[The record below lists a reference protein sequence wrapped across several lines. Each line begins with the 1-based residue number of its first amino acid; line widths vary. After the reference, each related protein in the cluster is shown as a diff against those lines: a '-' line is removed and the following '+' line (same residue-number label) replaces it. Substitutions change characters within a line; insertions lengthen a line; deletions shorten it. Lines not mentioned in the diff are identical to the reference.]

1 MIMTNNKTIFG
12 WKIVF
17 KYYNL
22 KVFFIDGIIPAIIAV
37 IICLIIGLS
46 KNSVIDQLKHLVD
59 VGINIIPSMI
69 AFLLAAYAIMLT
81 FFSSNEISILKST
94 KEGKEL
100 AKSINANFAACI
112 LLSIIT
118 IIVLFLVS
126 AVANMNIQIEHSSWI
141 NYPIL
146 FVVCFLLVFSV
157 YSLVN
162 IVIDI
167 FNCGQIIVT

>member
-1 MIMTNNKTIFG
+1 MTNNKTFFG
-12 WKIVF
+12 WKTVF
-17 KYYNL
+17 QYYNL
-22 KVFFIDGIIPAIIAV
+22 KVFFIDSIIPVIIAI
-37 IICLIIGLS
+37 IICLIVGLS
-46 KNSVIDQLKHLVD
+46 KSSVIDQLKHIVN

-69 AFLLAAYAIMLT
+69 ALLLAAYAIMLT

-94 KEGKEL
+94 EEGKEL
-100 AKSINANFAACI
+100 SKKINANFAACI
-112 LLSIIT
+112 LFSIIT

-126 AVANMNIQIEHSSWI
+126 AIANMNIQIDYSSWI

-146 FVVCFLLVFSV
+146 FVVCFLLVFTV

-167 FNCGQIIVT
+167 YNCGQIIVK